1 MYTKYIF
8 KQATDFQH
16 YTFDIHTVNN
26 LYILTA
32 FIQLTLCINH
42 AVSTRKHHRR
52 IEISY

>member
-26 LYILTA
+26 LYIFTA
-32 FIQLTLCINH
+32 FIQLARCFNEET
-42 AVSTRKHHRR
+42 STTYRN
-52 IEISY
+52 